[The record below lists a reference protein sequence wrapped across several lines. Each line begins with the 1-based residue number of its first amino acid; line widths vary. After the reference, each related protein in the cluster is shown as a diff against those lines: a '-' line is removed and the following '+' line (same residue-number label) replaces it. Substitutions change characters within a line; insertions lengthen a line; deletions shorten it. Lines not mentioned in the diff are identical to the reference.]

1 MEEFVPIKGYEG
13 LYEVSKNG
21 IIKNLSTGKII
32 GNTSGNSYSSVSLNK
47 NGVIITRGVH
57 RIVAE
62 AFVPNLENKP
72 CVNHID
78 GNKSNNKYTNLEW
91 VTHRENIIHATTVLK
106 ENRMNTS
113 LFNPKY
119 SFNKGFNNIKF
130 GDVREFRKE
139 MMRSLNIRSRVSWLK
154 RLKGEIEPK
163 ITDAI
168 MIEKIFKKYGIK
180 KEDVWGNE

>member
-91 VTHRENIIHATTVLK
+91 VTHRRI
-106 ENRMNTS
+106 
-113 LFNPKY
+113 
-119 SFNKGFNNIKF
+119 
-130 GDVREFRKE
+130 
-139 MMRSLNIRSRVSWLK
+139 
-154 RLKGEIEPK
+154 
-163 ITDAI
+163 
-168 MIEKIFKKYGIK
+168 
-180 KEDVWGNE
+180 